1 MDVSNVLVTG
11 AGGFVGGRLA
21 HRIALGEEMAVTPLV
36 HSLSGGGTMRLS
48 RLPVDIE
55 QGSVLDVQRMEELL
69 SDCDAVVNC
78 AHGNDEVTVEGTR
91 TLLSIAERANV
102 TSYIHMS
109 SAVVHGHDASGTVTE
124 DSALEPD
131 TPYAER
137 KVEAE
142 EIIRNWDGD
151 LSPTIFRPCIVY
163 GPHSPW
169 VKKPL
174 RQLQEGAILADGG
187 VGELNQVYIDNL
199 VDAILA
205 ALADPAAA
213 GETFLIADD
222 ERVTWQQYYKGL
234 GTCLEDHPP
243 IKSMSTDEIA
253 MSRRIRYL
261 KDSVIPPVRATK
273 RVLTSP
279 ETIQQAATELK
290 QTPWVIEL
298 YRALPDSLQDDI
310 MDRVNSAD
318 DGSVA
323 DPVQDGSETAD
334 VRYQYPP
341 TNQVKMQSSVGR
353 LSTEKLKETLGWES
367 QISFAEGMK
376 LITAWAEYDERTG
389 RTESWSTGSPT
400 QGTPANERETT
411 TDVQQSEETP
421 VTGHGTGD
429 P

>member
-1 MDVSNVLVTG
+1 MSVSNVLVTG

-21 HRIALGEEMAVTPLV
+21 HRIALGEEMSVTPLV

-55 QGSVLDVQRMEELL
+55 QGSVLDSSRMEELL

-78 AHGNDEVTVEGTR
+78 AHGNYEVTVEGTR
-91 TLLSIAERANV
+91 TLLSVAERANV
-102 TSYIHMS
+102 TTYIHMS

-131 TPYAER
+131 TPYGER
-137 KVEAE
+137 KAEAE
-142 EIIRNWDGD
+142 EIITNWDGD

-169 VKKPL
+169 VNKPL

-187 VGELNQVYIDNL
+187 VGDLNQVYIDNL

-205 ALADPAAA
+205 ALEDPAAA

-222 ERVTWQQYYKGL
+222 ERVSWQQYYEELAACL
-234 GTCLEDHPP
+234 GNHPP
-243 IKSMSTDEIA
+243 IKSLSTDEIA
-253 MSRRIRYL
+253 IGRRIRYL
-261 KDSVIPPVRATK
+261 KDSFIPPVRATK
-273 RVLTSP
+273 RILTSP
-279 ETIQQAATELK
+279 ETTQQAATELK

-298 YRALPDSLQDDI
+298 YRALPDPLQDDI
-310 MDRVNSAD
+310 MDHIHSAD
-318 DGSVA
+318 DSSVA
-323 DPVQDGSETAD
+323 DTDQDGSTRAD

-341 TNQVKMQSSVGR
+341 TNQVKMQSTVGR
-353 LSTEKLKETLGWES
+353 LSTEKLKEMLGWES
-367 QISFAEGMK
+367 RISFAESME

-389 RTESWSTGSPT
+389 EPETWSREASI
-400 QGTPANERETT
+400 QGTSTDETT
-411 TDVQQSEETP
+411 TDVKQSEETP
-421 VTGHGTGD
+421 VTSHGTGD